1 VLGRNRIY
9 IGMIKRLHYP
19 LRSALMLLL
28 LFMLFSGCSERPLAP
43 LLPHPLE
50 PQRIVSLAPSITEV
64 LFALGLSERI
74 VGATRYCD
82 YPPEALEIPRVGGYF
97 DVNYEALLL
106 MKPDLVIMMKEHE
119 DAALR
124 LSELGIRTL
133 AVNHSR
139 VDGILESI
147 SVIGSRCGVE
157 ADARE
162 LRDSLEDRIQKIQRA
177 MDRSTILSHA
187 NGVIEGRPRVM
198 IAVGRLME
206 KGVNGE
212 IYISGKDGFYDDLVS
227 LAGGRNAYGEETLKF
242 PAISA
247 EGVVRLDPD
256 IIIEMV
262 PDLQNDGDLE
272 EMMDYWKAL
281 PAVRAVKDGNVH
293 ILGDDFVV
301 VPGPRFILLLERIAS
316 IVHPEIEWGPPS

>member
-1 VLGRNRIY
+1 
-9 IGMIKRLHYP
+9 MTDSKKIKKRAFVFILVA
-19 LRSALMLLL
+19 SMASWLLL
-28 LFMLFSGCSERPLAP
+28 SCNDRPLAP
-43 LLPHPLE
+43 SPSRPLE
-50 PQRIVSLAPSITEV
+50 PQRIVSLAPSITET
-64 LFALGLSERI
+64 LFALGLGDRI

-82 YPPEALEIPRVGGYF
+82 YPPEALEIPRAGGYF

-139 VDGILESI
+139 VVGILESI

-157 ADARE
+157 ADALE
-162 LRDSLEDRIQKIQRA
+162 LRNGLEKRIQKIQQIIASPARPE
-177 MDRSTILSHA
+177 LSRREL
-187 NGVIEGRPRVM
+187 VEGRPRVM
-198 IAVGRLME
+198 IAVGRLMD

-262 PDLQNDGDLE
+262 PDLHNTTELS
-272 EMMDYWKAL
+272 EMMDYWEAL
-281 PAVRAVKDGNVH
+281 PALRAVKDGNVH

-316 IVHPEIEWGPPS
+316 IVHPEIEWGPLS